1 MTSAETPPDPETEG
15 NRSASRRTFLR
26 TVGIVAAGT
35 AAAGIGAVAVGSA
48 VNQQPSLRFDDRP
61 ERPTG
66 AFDHVVVVMFENRSF
81 DNVLGWLYR
90 PEEVPVGSSFDGLHQ
105 GTYSNPAPG
114 TTQTVPAH
122 VYTGATDYIMSSPI
136 PDPGEAYPHV
146 NTQVFG
152 TVNSSFNAPAL
163 GQDPTMAG
171 FVEDYII
178 NFERLSKGIAPTSEE
193 YSVAMGGFSPAMLP
207 VFSTLAKEF
216 AVFDHWHAG
225 VPSQTFCNRSFFH
238 ASTSNGFVTNRG
250 NGGYGKWF
258 DAGQSNAVTIFNRLE
273 DDGIPWRVYYD
284 ADQLISLTGVL
295 HASTTRK
302 YWKTNFRT
310 MEQFYRDV
318 KTGNLPAYSFVE
330 PRMIFNH
337 NDMHPPYGDLRIGDN
352 GEGVTVTNSAVSD
365 VRAGELLLHE
375 LYTAIRTSAVTV
387 GSNALNTALLVTF
400 DEHGGTYDHVAP
412 PAATPPGDGKRGEM
426 DFAFDRLGC
435 RVPAILI
442 SAYTAKNT
450 IINETKHHGSLI
462 ATLTRQHGLSPLTH
476 RDKDAPD
483 LFDALNLATARPPA
497 QWPTTTPAYVPTD
510 TDGEFAPNAEPN
522 KAKKLSN
529 PAKGLLGLLIA
540 EFGDPTAPVPDSY
553 EDAFEAL
560 TEYGQGLFGT
570 TD

>member
-1 MTSAETPPDPETEG
+1 MADPETPPGPDHEDFS
-15 NRSASRRTFLR
+15 SASRRTFLK
-26 TVGIVAAGT
+26 TVGIIAGS
-35 AAAGIGAVAVGSA
+35 AAAGIGAAAVGSA
-48 VNQQPSLRFDDRP
+48 MNQQTALHFDDQP
-61 ERPTG
+61 ERPTA
-66 AFDHVVVVMFENRSF
+66 AFDHMVVVMFENRSF

-90 PEEVPVGSSFDGLHQ
+90 SDEIPVGSSFDGLHQ
-105 GTYSNPAPG
+105 GTYSNPVPG
-114 TTQTVPAH
+114 TAQTVPAH
-122 VYTGATDYIMSSPI
+122 VYTGSTDYIMSSPI
-136 PDPGEAYPHV
+136 PNPGEAYPHV
-146 NTQVFG
+146 NTQIFG
-152 TVNSSFNAPAL
+152 TVNPTSNAPAP
-163 GQDPTMAG
+163 GQIPTMAG
-171 FVEDYII
+171 FVKDYII
-178 NFERLSKGIAPTSEE
+178 NFERLSQGVTPTRAE

-225 VPSQTFCNRSFFH
+225 VPSQSFCNRSFFH

-258 DAGQSNAVTIFNRLE
+258 DSGQSNAPTIFNRLE

-295 HASTTRK
+295 HASTIRK
-302 YWKTNFRT
+302 YWKSNFRT

-318 KTGNLPAYSFVE
+318 KSGSLPAYSFVE
-330 PRMIFNH
+330 PRTIFNH
-337 NDMHPPYGDLRIGDN
+337 NDMHPPYGDLRVGDN

-365 VRAGELLLHE
+365 VRAGEQLLHD
-375 LYTAIRTSAVTV
+375 LYSAVRASAATT

-400 DEHGGTYDHVAP
+400 DEHGGTYDHIAP

-426 DFAFDRLGC
+426 GFAFDRLGC

-450 IINETKHHGSLI
+450 IINDTKHHGSLI
-462 ATLTRQHGLSPLTH
+462 ATLTRQHGLSPLTY

-483 LFDALNLATARPPA
+483 LFDGLNLSTARPPA
-497 QWPTTTPAYVPTD
+497 QWPTTSPAYVPTD
-510 TDGEFAPNAEPN
+510 TDGELPPNAEPN

-553 EDAFEAL
+553 ADAFEAL